1 MSVLLH
7 FVRLCRCAFTTFG
20 TVAIAALPSVTWAHG
35 GGESEALKPW
45 TSWPFVPELL
55 IGVDLDNESKRIDI
69 KLVKS

>member
-1 MSVLLH
+1 
-7 FVRLCRCAFTTFG
+7 
-20 TVAIAALPSVTWAHG
+20 VAIAALPSVTWAHG
-35 GGESEALKPW
+35 GGESEALQPW